1 MHLNYHFLKFLCPQ
15 LQELV
20 KGMQVYECF
29 TQNKDELVI
38 GLSDGERQQYIRANL
53 APANTCLSFP
63 EDFKR
68 SKKNNVSLFP
78 DLITDKVEEVA
89 VLEFER
95 AFVLRFSSG
104 QVLLFKLHGS
114 RSNILL
120 YPQEEDLPSKIFRN
134 ELKEDKELR
143 ITALRNPLALDW
155 NRFSDLEGNAS
166 QFLPTLGKVP
176 RQWLKDRGYIDA
188 SLERKWQLMQEVMDM
203 LEHPL
208 YAIVQEGGQYILTL
222 LPVENSILTTDDPIV
237 AANEFFKYVVVIQ
250 SFEKEKN
257 VLLRKL
263 EEAKKKT
270 QSYLDKTAA
279 KLLELERE
287 TSPSQLADI
296 IMANLHQIPRGA
308 EQVSLYDFY
317 RDEQIEV
324 SIKRGMSPQKH
335 AENLYRKG
343 KNRKIEIGQLQKNLE
358 DKENYLLGLETM
370 LEEVAGIRH
379 FKELR
384 AFEKENNLIS
394 ASKEQ
399 QEAISYKRFE
409 VDGFEVLVGKSSKA
423 NDELLRRY
431 AWKEDLWLHAK
442 DVSGSHVIVK
452 YQSGQRIPNPTIERA
467 AELAA
472 YYSKNKTE
480 SLAAVIYTPCKYV
493 RKVKGSAPGAVM
505 VDKES
510 VIMVK
515 PRGPERQLDQ

>member
-1 MHLNYHFLKFLCPQ
+1 MHLNYHFLKFLCPR
-15 LQELV
+15 LQMLV

-38 GLSDGERQQYIRANL
+38 GLSDGDRQQYIRANL
-53 APANTCLSFP
+53 SPANTCLNFP

-78 DLITDKVEEVA
+78 GLISEKVTEVQ

-95 AFVLRFSSG
+95 AFTIHFASG
-104 QVLLFKLHGS
+104 KLLLFKLHGS

-120 YPQEEDLPSKIFRN
+120 YRDGEGVPADVFRH

-143 ITALRNPLALDW
+143 IAQLRNPLELVW
-155 NRFSDLEGNAS
+155 KRFEDLGGNAS
-166 QFLPTLGKVP
+166 QYLPTLGKVP
-176 RQWLKDRGYIDA
+176 RQWLKDRGYIEA
-188 SLERKWQLMQEVMDM
+188 SLKQKWQLMQELIDM
-203 LEHPL
+203 LDHPL
-208 YAIVQEGGQYILTL
+208 FAIVQEKGEYLLTL
-222 LPVENSILTTDDPIV
+222 LPVDNSLFTTADPV
-237 AANEFFKYVVVIQ
+237 EAANEFFKYAVVYQ
-250 SFEKEKN
+250 SFEREKS
-257 VLLRKL
+257 LLIKKL

-270 QSYLDKTAA
+270 QNYLDKTMG
-279 KLLELERE
+279 KLLELEAE

-296 IMANLHQIPRGA
+296 IMANLHQIPAGA
-308 EQVSLYDFY
+308 EKVNLYDFY

-324 SIKRGMSPQKH
+324 KLKRGTSPQKQ

-343 KNRKIEIGQLQKNLE
+343 KNRKIEVEQLQKNLE
-358 DKENYLLGLETM
+358 DKENYLLALATQ
-370 LEEVAGIRH
+370 LEEVAGITH
-379 FKELR
+379 FKQLR
-384 AFEKENNLIS
+384 TFEKENNLIP
-394 ASKEQ
+394 AKKDQ
-399 QEAISYKRFE
+399 QEAIPYKRFE
-409 VDGFEVLVGKSSKA
+409 VDGFEILVGKSSKA

-442 DVSGSHVIVK
+442 DVSGSHVIIK
-452 YQSGQRIPNPTIERA
+452 YKSGQRIPNTTLERA

-480 SLAAVIYTPCKYV
+480 TLAAVIYTPCKYV

-515 PRGPERQLDQ
+515 PTGPERQLDQ

>member
-1 MHLNYHFLKFLCPQ
+1 MHLNYHFLKFLCPR
-15 LQELV
+15 LQMLV

-38 GLSDGERQQYIRANL
+38 GLSDGDRQQYIRANL
-53 APANTCLSFP
+53 SPANTCLSFP

-78 DLITDKVEEVA
+78 GLISDTVVEVG

-95 AFVLRFSSG
+95 AFVLYFSSG

-120 YPQEEDLPSKIFRN
+120 YPSEEELPAEIFRN

-143 ITALRNPLALDW
+143 IKALRKPLVLDW
-155 NRFSDLEGNAS
+155 DRFLELEGNAS
-166 QFLPTLGKVP
+166 AFLPTLGKVP

-188 SLERKWQLMQEVMDM
+188 ALERKWQLMQEVIDM
-203 LEHPL
+203 LEYPL
-208 YAIVQEGGQYILTL
+208 YAIIQEDGQYILTL
-222 LPVENSILTTDDPIV
+222 LPVESSLLTTDDPIV
-237 AANEFFKYVVVIQ
+237 AANEFFRYAVVVQ

-257 VLLRKL
+257 VLLKKL

-270 QSYLDKTAA
+270 QNYLDKTSA
-279 KLLELERE
+279 KLLELEQE
-287 TSPSQLADI
+287 SSPSQVADI
-296 IMANLHQIPRGA
+296 IMANLHQIPTGA
-308 EQVSLYDFY
+308 EKVSLYDFY

-324 SIKRGMSPQKH
+324 IFKRGTSPQKY

-343 KNRKIEIGQLQKNLE
+343 KNRKIEIQQLQKNLE
-358 DKENYLLGLETM
+358 DKENYFLALEAQ
-370 LEEVAGIRH
+370 LEEATGIAH

-384 AFEKENNLIS
+384 TFEKENNLIS
-394 ASKEQ
+394 ARKEQ
-399 QEAISYKRFE
+399 QEVIPYKRFD

-431 AWKEDLWLHAK
+431 SWKEDLWLHAK
-442 DVSGSHVIVK
+442 DVSGSHVIIK
-452 YQSGQRIPNPTIERA
+452 YKSGQRIPNPTIERA

-493 RKVKGSAPGAVM
+493 RKTKGSAPGAVM

-515 PRGPERQLDQ
+515 PKGPEKQLEQ

>member
-1 MHLNYHFLKFLCPQ
+1 MHLNYHFLKFLCPR
-15 LQELV
+15 LQSLLQD
-20 KGMQVYECF
+20 MQVYECF

-38 GLSDGERQQYIRANL
+38 GLGDGKREQYIRANL
-53 APANTCLSFP
+53 SPANTCISFP

-78 DLITDKVEEVA
+78 GLISEKVVEVN

-95 AFVLRFSSG
+95 AFTIRLASG
-104 QVLLFKLHGS
+104 KQLLFKLHGS

-120 YPQEEDLPSKIFRN
+120 YPEADGVPVDVFRN

-143 ITALRNPLALDW
+143 IQTLRNPLELDW
-155 NRFSDLEGNAS
+155 ERFADLAGNAS

-176 RQWLKDRGYIDA
+176 RQWLKERGYIDA
-188 SLERKWQLMQEVMDM
+188 TLEQKWRLMQEVIDM

-208 YAIVQEGGQYILTL
+208 FAIVQDKGEYLLTL
-222 LPVENSILTTDDPIV
+222 LPVDNSLFTTTDPV
-237 AANEFFKYVVVIQ
+237 EAANEFFRHAVVYQ
-250 SFEKEKN
+250 SFEKEKG
-257 VLLRKL
+257 LLIKKL

-270 QSYLDKTAA
+270 QNYLDKTMT
-279 KLLELERE
+279 KLLDLEEE

-296 IMANLHQIPRGA
+296 IMANLHQIELGA
-308 EQVSLYDFY
+308 ETLSLFDFY
-317 RDEQIEV
+317 RNETIV
-324 SIKRGMSPQKH
+324 VKLKRGTSPQKH

-343 KNRKIEIGQLQKNLE
+343 KNRKIEIKQLQSNLE
-358 DKENYLLGLETM
+358 DKENYLLELEAQLDAM
-370 LEEVAGIRH
+370 AAIKH

-384 AFEKENNLIS
+384 IFEKENNLIS
-394 ASKEQ
+394 AKKEQ
-399 QEAISYKRFE
+399 QGAIPYKRFE
-409 VDGFEVLVGKSSKA
+409 VDGFEVLVGKSAKA
-423 NDELLRRY
+423 NDELLRHY
-431 AWKEDLWLHAK
+431 TWKEDLWLHAK
-442 DVSGSHVIVK
+442 DVSGSHVIIK
-452 YQSGQRIPNPTIERA
+452 YKSGQRIPGTTLERA

-515 PRGPERQLDQ
+515 PTGPERQSDL